1 MTRFASAL
9 SEHPAT
15 ATAVGEAVGQV
26 LEALGGERPDLA
38 LLFVTPA
45 HVSSLAEA
53 AETVVSALDPG
64 VLLGAAAVSVIGGPR
79 EVESGPALSLWAGRT
94 GPVNPLHLEIAPG
107 PAGPTFRGWPEE
119 VPADASV
126 LVLLADP
133 FTVPVDDVLAR
144 VAEQRPGLPVVGGLA
159 SAARAPG
166 ENRLVLDKEILT
178 SGAVGAFLG
187 PGVTIETIVSQ
198 GCRPVGPP
206 VVVTRAEANV
216 IFEMAGKPATE
227 TLREVAANLPDS
239 DRELLARHVHLGRVI
254 DERKV
259 DFERGD
265 FLVRNIYAASP
276 ELGYLA
282 VGDVVEVGANTQ
294 FHVRDA
300 ETADEDLRQLLS
312 GRRADAALV
321 FTCNGRGTNLFDGP
335 DHDARMVVD
344 SLGGGAPVA
353 GMFCAGEL
361 GPVGGRN
368 FLHGFTA
375 SVVLLTGDEPGSG

>member
-1 MTRFASAL
+1 MSRFAAAL
-9 SEHPAT
+9 SEHPTT

-26 LEALGGERPDLA
+26 LEALDGVRPDLA

-45 HVSSLAEA
+45 HAPALAEA
-53 AETVVSALDPG
+53 ADAVVSALEPG
-64 VLLGAAAVSVIGGPR
+64 LLLGAAAVSVIGGPR
-79 EVESGPALSLWAGRT
+79 EVERGPALSLWAGRT
-94 GPVNPLHLEIAPG
+94 GRVTPLRLDAAPTPDGPVLG
-107 PAGPTFRGWPEE
+107 GWPEE
-119 VPADASV
+119 IPEDATALV
-126 LVLLADP
+126 LVTDP

-144 VAEQRPGLPVVGGLA
+144 LAEQRPGLPVVGGLA

-166 ENRLVLDKEILT
+166 ENRMVFDRQILS

-187 PGVTIETIVSQ
+187 PGVAVETIVSQ
-198 GCRPVGPP
+198 GCRPVGSPL
-206 VVVTRAEANV
+206 VVTRAEDNV
-216 IFEMAGKPATE
+216 IFEMAGRPATE
-227 TLREVAANLPDS
+227 TLQEVAARLPES
-239 DRELLARHVHLGRVI
+239 DRALLARHVHLGRVI
-254 DERKV
+254 NEGKV

-265 FLVRNIYAASP
+265 FLVRNVYAASP

-300 ETADEDLRQLLS
+300 ASADEDLRQLMAD
-312 GRRADAALV
+312 RNADAALV
-321 FTCNGRGTNLFDGP
+321 FTCNGRGTNLFEGP
-335 DHDARMVVD
+335 DHDAGVVVE
-344 SLGGGAPVA
+344 SLGGAPVA

-375 SVVLLTGDEPGSG
+375 SVILLTGEDGQES

>member
-9 SEHPAT
+9 SEHPTT
-15 ATAVGEAVGQV
+15 ATAVGEAIGQV
-26 LEALGGERPDLA
+26 LETLGGQHPDLA

-45 HVSSLAEA
+45 HAASLAEA
-53 AETVVSALDPG
+53 AEAVVSALDPG
-64 VLLGAAAVSVIGGPR
+64 VLMGAAAVSVIGGPR
-79 EVESGPALSLWAGRT
+79 EVERGPALSLWAGRT
-94 GPVNPLHLEIAPG
+94 GPVTPLRVEMAPG
-107 PAGPTFRGWPEE
+107 PEGPTFTGWPEE
-119 VPADASV
+119 IPADASA

-133 FTVPVDDVLAR
+133 FTLPVDDLLAR
-144 VAEQRPGLPVVGGLA
+144 LAEQRPGLPVVGGLA

-166 ENRLVLDKEILT
+166 ENRLVLDKEVLT

-187 PGVTIETIVSQ
+187 PGVTVETIVSQ

-206 VVVTRAEANV
+206 LVVTRAEANV

-227 TLREVAANLPDS
+227 TLQEVASKLSDS

-265 FLVRNIYAASP
+265 FLVRNVYAASP

-300 ETADEDLRQLLS
+300 TSADEDLRQLLS
-312 GRRADAALV
+312 DRRADAALV
-321 FTCNGRGTNLFDGP
+321 FTCNGRGTNLFDAP
-335 DHDARMVVD
+335 DHDARVVVD
-344 SLGGGAPVA
+344 SLAGAPVA

-375 SVVLLTGDEPGSG
+375 SVVLLRGGEAAAG